1 MEWSNFG
8 WVPNMSRCPYCDREL
23 PGFETL
29 CQQCF
34 EAGYE
39 QVAHPKT
46 WWQRRQFWR
55 QWPRLTLDI
64 FYIFVFVLLLL
75 WGHSLFHTR
84 LLRYHRLSV
93 LDSPWMWLAWASI
106 AALMESTRKDSGED
120 SGRKK
125 RAPGNFRRL

>member
-1 MEWSNFG
+1 MEWSNFR

-39 QVAHPKT
+39 QVAHPKS

-55 QWPRLTLDI
+55 QWPRLTREIL
-64 FYIFVFVLLLL
+64 YIFVFVLLLL
-75 WGHSLFHTR
+75 WGHSFLHTR

-93 LDSPWMWLAWASI
+93 MDSPLMWLAWASI
-106 AALMESTRKDSGED
+106 AALMESTRKDSGKD
-120 SGRKK
+120 SVR
-125 RAPGNFRRL
+125 